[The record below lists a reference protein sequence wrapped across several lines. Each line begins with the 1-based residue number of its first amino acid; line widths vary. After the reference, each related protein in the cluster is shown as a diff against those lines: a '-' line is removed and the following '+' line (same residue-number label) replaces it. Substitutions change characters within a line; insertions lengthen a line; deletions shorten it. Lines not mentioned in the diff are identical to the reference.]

1 MSADQQSS
9 GTAGQPNGT
18 ENDTENGIENGIESQ
33 FNVQPGDVIF
43 QAPAVVVDPDGY
55 LDTADIEPA
64 HLEAFVDA
72 FGTSP
77 GVLAVPGLP
86 GADALLV
93 LEVQD
98 DPEADGQGP
107 GAAQVGGATI
117 VAVRLGLMSSEAVAN
132 HLPSLAEKLTKPK
145 VFFIG
150 GDNEPVVL
158 AVGLLDA
165 DRLELDAAS
174 GNGEAASGSPE
185 APAAANPEA
194 PGPGSPEAN
203 PAPAARF
210 GARGQFMLVSTA
222 EEAPSVDE
230 QVAQVV
236 GHVDP
241 SVLRGLR
248 LFHSYVIL
256 SAADVRGWLDSGIA
270 GLQAATAEDVF
281 TDRPAETWR
290 HIMKNSPFPKN
301 LFATWASHPERN

>member
-1 MSADQQSS
+1 MSAEQQPN
-9 GTAGQPNGT
+9 GAEGQPNGA
-18 ENDTENGIENGIESQ
+18 ENQ

-55 LDTADIEPA
+55 LDTADVDPA

-98 DPEADGQGP
+98 NPEADGQGP
-107 GAAQVGGATI
+107 GAAQADGATI

-132 HLPSLAEKLTKPK
+132 HLPSLADKLTKPK

-165 DRLELDAAS
+165 DRLELDAADAS
-174 GNGEAASGSPE
+174 AASGSPE
-185 APAAANPEA
+185 AL
-194 PGPGSPEAN
+194 
-203 PAPAARF
+203 APATRF
-210 GARGQFMLVSTA
+210 GARGQFMLISTA
-222 EEAPSVDE
+222 EDAPSVDE

-241 SVLRGLR
+241 SMLRGLR
-248 LFHSYVIL
+248 FFHSYVL
-256 SAADVRGWLDSGIA
+256 LNAADVRGWLDSGIA

>member
-1 MSADQQSS
+1 MSADQQ
-9 GTAGQPNGT
+9 PNGT
-18 ENDTENGIENGIESQ
+18 EGQPDGAQNGTEDQ

-55 LDTADIEPA
+55 LDTAAIEPA

-93 LEVQD
+93 LEVQEN
-98 DPEADGQGP
+98 PEADGQGS
-107 GAAQVGGATI
+107 GAAQAGGATI

-174 GNGEAASGSPE
+174 G
-185 APAAANPEA
+185 
-194 PGPGSPEAN
+194 SPEAN
-203 PAPAARF
+203 ATPAARF

-241 SVLRGLR
+241 SMLRGLR
-248 LFHSYVIL
+248 LFHSYVL
-256 SAADVRGWLDSGIA
+256 LDAADVRGWLDSGIA

-290 HIMKNSPFPKN
+290 QIMKNSPFPKN

>member
-1 MSADQQSS
+1 MSAEQ
-9 GTAGQPNGT
+9 QPNGAEGQPDGT
-18 ENDTENGIENGIESQ
+18 QNGTNDQ

-55 LDTADIEPA
+55 LDTADVDPA

-93 LEVQD
+93 LEVQEH
-98 DPEADGQGP
+98 PEADGQGP
-107 GAAQVGGATI
+107 SAAQAGGATI

-165 DRLELDAAS
+165 DRLELDAADAS
-174 GNGEAASGSPE
+174 AASGSPE
-185 APAAANPEA
+185 AL
-194 PGPGSPEAN
+194 
-203 PAPAARF
+203 APATRF
-210 GARGQFMLVSTA
+210 GARGQFMLISTA

-241 SVLRGLR
+241 SMLRGLR
-248 LFHSYVIL
+248 LFHSYVL
-256 SAADVRGWLDSGIA
+256 LNAADVRGWLDSGIA

-290 HIMKNSPFPKN
+290 QIMKNSPFPKN

>member
-1 MSADQQSS
+1 MVGRTERWVAKVSADQQ
-9 GTAGQPNGT
+9 PNGT
-18 ENDTENGIENGIESQ
+18 DIQ

-98 DPEADGQGP
+98 DPEA
-107 GAAQVGGATI
+107 GGATI

-165 DRLELDAAS
+165 DRLELDAAGAS
-174 GNGEAASGSPE
+174 AASS
-185 APAAANPEA
+185 
-194 PGPGSPEAN
+194 SPEAN
-203 PAPAARF
+203 AAPAARF
-210 GARGQFMLVSTA
+210 GARGQFMLISTA

-241 SVLRGLR
+241 SMLRGLR
-248 LFHSYVIL
+248 LFHSYVL
-256 SAADVRGWLDSGIA
+256 LDAADVRGWLDSGIA
-270 GLQAATAEDVF
+270 GLKAATAEDVF

-290 HIMKNSPFPKN
+290 QIMKNSPFPKN

>member
-1 MSADQQSS
+1 MSAEQ
-9 GTAGQPNGT
+9 QPNGT
-18 ENDTENGIENGIESQ
+18 ENQ

-55 LDTADIEPA
+55 LDTADVDPA

-98 DPEADGQGP
+98 NPEADGQGP
-107 GAAQVGGATI
+107 GAAQADGATI

-132 HLPSLAEKLTKPK
+132 HLPSLADKLTKPK

-165 DRLELDAAS
+165 DRLELDAAAAS
-174 GNGEAASGSPE
+174 AASGSPE
-185 APAAANPEA
+185 AL
-194 PGPGSPEAN
+194 
-203 PAPAARF
+203 APATRF
-210 GARGQFMLVSTA
+210 GARGQFMLISTA

-241 SVLRGLR
+241 SMLRGLR
-248 LFHSYVIL
+248 LFHSYVL
-256 SAADVRGWLDSGIA
+256 LNAADVRGWLDSGIA
-270 GLQAATAEDVF
+270 DLQDATAEDVF

-290 HIMKNSPFPKN
+290 QIMKNSPFPKN

>member
-1 MSADQQSS
+1 MSADQQPD
-9 GTAGQPNGT
+9 GIENGT
-18 ENDTENGIENGIESQ
+18 ENQ

-93 LEVQD
+93 LEVQEH
-98 DPEADGQGP
+98 PEADGQGP
-107 GAAQVGGATI
+107 SAAQAGGATI

-165 DRLELDAAS
+165 DRLELDAAGTS
-174 GNGEAASGSPE
+174 AASGSPE
-185 APAAANPEA
+185 ANA
-194 PGPGSPEAN
+194 
-203 PAPAARF
+203 APAARF
-210 GARGQFMLVSTA
+210 GARGQFMLISTA

-241 SVLRGLR
+241 SMLRGLR
-248 LFHSYVIL
+248 LFHSYVL
-256 SAADVRGWLDSGIA
+256 LNDADVRGWLDSGIA
-270 GLQAATAEDVF
+270 GLQDAIAEDVF

-290 HIMKNSPFPKN
+290 QIMKNSPFPKN

>member
-1 MSADQQSS
+1 MSADQ
-9 GTAGQPNGT
+9 QPNGT
-18 ENDTENGIENGIESQ
+18 ENQ
-33 FNVQPGDVIF
+33 FNVRPGDVIF
-43 QAPAVVVDPDGY
+43 QAPAVVVDPEGY

-93 LEVQD
+93 LEVQEN
-98 DPEADGQGP
+98 PEADGQDP
-107 GAAQVGGATI
+107 SAAQAGGATI

-165 DRLELDAAS
+165 DRLELDAAGAS
-174 GNGEAASGSPE
+174 AASS
-185 APAAANPEA
+185 
-194 PGPGSPEAN
+194 SPEAN
-203 PAPAARF
+203 AAPAARF
-210 GARGQFMLVSTA
+210 GARGQFMLISTA

-241 SVLRGLR
+241 SMLRGLR
-248 LFHSYVIL
+248 LFHSYVL
-256 SAADVRGWLDSGIA
+256 LDAADVRGWLDSGIA
-270 GLQAATAEDVF
+270 GLQDATAEDVF

-290 HIMKNSPFPKN
+290 QIMKNSPFPKN

>member
-1 MSADQQSS
+1 MSADQQ
-9 GTAGQPNGT
+9 PNGM
-18 ENDTENGIENGIESQ
+18 NDQ

-43 QAPAVVVDPDGY
+43 QAPAAVVDPDGY
-55 LDTADIEPA
+55 LDTADIDPV

-93 LEVQD
+93 LEVQENLEAGD
-98 DPEADGQGP
+98 SPEAS
-107 GAAQVGGATI
+107 GATI

-132 HLPSLAEKLTKPK
+132 HLPALADKLTKPK

-158 AVGLLDA
+158 AVGLLDT
-165 DRLELDAAS
+165 DRLELDATNLPTPS
-174 GNGEAASGSPE
+174 SPE
-185 APAAANPEA
+185 APAPT
-194 PGPGSPEAN
+194 
-203 PAPAARF
+203 RF
-210 GARGQFMLVSTA
+210 GARGQFMLISTA

-241 SVLRGLR
+241 SMLCGLR
-248 LFHSYVIL
+248 LFHSYVL
-256 SAADVRGWLDSGIA
+256 LRATDVRGWLDSGIA
-270 GLQAATAEDVF
+270 DLQAATAEDVF

-290 HIMKNSPFPKN
+290 QIMKNSPFPKN

>member
-1 MSADQQSS
+1 MSAEQ
-9 GTAGQPNGT
+9 QPNGAEGQPDGT
-18 ENDTENGIENGIESQ
+18 QNGTNDQ
-33 FNVQPGDVIF
+33 FNVHPGDVIF

-55 LDTADIEPA
+55 LDTTDVDPA

-98 DPEADGQGP
+98 NPEADGQGP
-107 GAAQVGGATI
+107 GAAQADGATI
-117 VAVRLGLMSSEAVAN
+117 VAVRLGLMSSEAIAN
-132 HLPSLAEKLTKPK
+132 HLPSLADKLTKPK

-165 DRLELDAAS
+165 DRLELDAAGAS
-174 GNGEAASGSPE
+174 AASGSPE
-185 APAAANPEA
+185 AL
-194 PGPGSPEAN
+194 
-203 PAPAARF
+203 APATRF
-210 GARGQFMLVSTA
+210 GARGQFMLISTA

-236 GHVDP
+236 GHADP
-241 SVLRGLR
+241 SMLRGLR
-248 LFHSYVIL
+248 LFHSYVL
-256 SAADVRGWLDSGIA
+256 LNAADVRGWLDSGIA

>member
-1 MSADQQSS
+1 MSADQRL
-9 GTAGQPNGT
+9 NGT
-18 ENDTENGIENGIESQ
+18 ENSTENGTEDQ

-55 LDTADIEPA
+55 LDTADVDPA

-98 DPEADGQGP
+98 NPEAD
-107 GAAQVGGATI
+107 GATI

-132 HLPSLAEKLTKPK
+132 HLPSLADKLTKPK

-158 AVGLLDA
+158 AVGLLDT
-165 DRLELDAAS
+165 DRLELDAAGAS
-174 GNGEAASGSPE
+174 AASGSPE
-185 APAAANPEA
+185 AL
-194 PGPGSPEAN
+194 
-203 PAPAARF
+203 APAARF
-210 GARGQFMLVSTA
+210 GARGQFMLISTA

-241 SVLRGLR
+241 SMLRGLR
-248 LFHSYVIL
+248 LFHSYVL
-256 SAADVRGWLDSGIA
+256 LNAADVRGWLDSGIA

>member
-1 MSADQQSS
+1 MSADQQ
-9 GTAGQPNGT
+9 PNGM
-18 ENDTENGIENGIESQ
+18 NDQ

-43 QAPAVVVDPDGY
+43 QAPAAVVDPDGY
-55 LDTADIEPA
+55 LDTADIDPV

-93 LEVQD
+93 LEVQENLEAGD
-98 DPEADGQGP
+98 SPEAS
-107 GAAQVGGATI
+107 GATI

-132 HLPSLAEKLTKPK
+132 HLPALADKLTKPK

-158 AVGLLDA
+158 AVGLLDT
-165 DRLELDAAS
+165 DRLELDATNLPTPS
-174 GNGEAASGSPE
+174 SPE
-185 APAAANPEA
+185 APAPT
-194 PGPGSPEAN
+194 
-203 PAPAARF
+203 RF
-210 GARGQFMLVSTA
+210 GARGQFMLINTA

-241 SVLRGLR
+241 SMLCGLR
-248 LFHSYVIL
+248 LFHSYVL
-256 SAADVRGWLDSGIA
+256 LRATDVRGWLDSGIA
-270 GLQAATAEDVF
+270 DLQAATAEDVF

-290 HIMKNSPFPKN
+290 QIMKNSPFPKN

>member
-1 MSADQQSS
+1 MSADQQL
-9 GTAGQPNGT
+9 NGT
-18 ENDTENGIENGIESQ
+18 ENSTENGTEDQ

-55 LDTADIEPA
+55 LDTADVDPA

-98 DPEADGQGP
+98 NREADGQGP
-107 GAAQVGGATI
+107 GAAQADGATI

-132 HLPSLAEKLTKPK
+132 HLPSLADKLTKPK

-165 DRLELDAAS
+165 DRLELDAAAAS
-174 GNGEAASGSPE
+174 AASGSPE
-185 APAAANPEA
+185 AL
-194 PGPGSPEAN
+194 
-203 PAPAARF
+203 APATRF
-210 GARGQFMLVSTA
+210 GARGQFMLISTA

-241 SVLRGLR
+241 SMLRGLR
-248 LFHSYVIL
+248 LFHSYVL
-256 SAADVRGWLDSGIA
+256 LDAADVRGWLDSGIA
-270 GLQAATAEDVF
+270 GLKAATAEDVF

-290 HIMKNSPFPKN
+290 QIMKNSPFPKN

>member
-1 MSADQQSS
+1 MNADQ
-9 GTAGQPNGT
+9 QPNGT
-18 ENDTENGIENGIESQ
+18 ENGTENQ

-98 DPEADGQGP
+98 NPEADGQGP
-107 GAAQVGGATI
+107 SAAQAGGATI

-165 DRLELDAAS
+165 DRLELDAAGAS
-174 GNGEAASGSPE
+174 AASGSPE
-185 APAAANPEA
+185 AL
-194 PGPGSPEAN
+194 
-203 PAPAARF
+203 APAARF
-210 GARGQFMLVSTA
+210 GARGQFMLISTA

-241 SVLRGLR
+241 SMLRGLR
-248 LFHSYVIL
+248 LFHSYVL
-256 SAADVRGWLDSGIA
+256 LNAADVRGWLDSGIA

-290 HIMKNSPFPKN
+290 QIMKNSPFPKN

>member
-1 MSADQQSS
+1 MSAEQ
-9 GTAGQPNGT
+9 QPNGA
-18 ENDTENGIENGIESQ
+18 ENQ

-55 LDTADIEPA
+55 LDTADVDPA

-98 DPEADGQGP
+98 NREADGQGP
-107 GAAQVGGATI
+107 GAAQADSATI

-132 HLPSLAEKLTKPK
+132 HLPSLADKLTKPK

-165 DRLELDAAS
+165 DRLELDAADAS
-174 GNGEAASGSPE
+174 AASGSPE
-185 APAAANPEA
+185 AL
-194 PGPGSPEAN
+194 
-203 PAPAARF
+203 APATRF
-210 GARGQFMLVSTA
+210 GARGQFMLISTA
-222 EEAPSVDE
+222 EDAPSVDE

-241 SVLRGLR
+241 SMLRGLR
-248 LFHSYVIL
+248 LFHSYVL
-256 SAADVRGWLDSGIA
+256 LNAADVRGWLDSGIA

>member
-1 MSADQQSS
+1 MVGRTERWVAKVSADQQ
-9 GTAGQPNGT
+9 PNGT
-18 ENDTENGIENGIESQ
+18 DIQ

-43 QAPAVVVDPDGY
+43 QAPAVVVDPEGY

-98 DPEADGQGP
+98 DPDA
-107 GAAQVGGATI
+107 GGATI

-165 DRLELDAAS
+165 DRLELDAAGAS
-174 GNGEAASGSPE
+174 AASS
-185 APAAANPEA
+185 
-194 PGPGSPEAN
+194 SPEAN
-203 PAPAARF
+203 AAPAARF
-210 GARGQFMLVSTA
+210 GARGQFMLISTA

-241 SVLRGLR
+241 SMLRGLR
-248 LFHSYVIL
+248 LFHSYVL
-256 SAADVRGWLDSGIA
+256 LDAADVRGWLDSGIA

-290 HIMKNSPFPKN
+290 QIMKNSPFPKN

>member
-1 MSADQQSS
+1 MSAEQQTN
-9 GTAGQPNGT
+9 GAEGQPDGTQNGT
-18 ENDTENGIENGIESQ
+18 NDQI
-33 FNVQPGDVIF
+33 NVHPGDVIF

-55 LDTADIEPA
+55 LDTTDVDPA

-98 DPEADGQGP
+98 NPEADGQGL
-107 GAAQVGGATI
+107 GAAQADGATI

-132 HLPSLAEKLTKPK
+132 HLPSLADKLTKPK

-165 DRLELDAAS
+165 DRLELDAAGAS
-174 GNGEAASGSPE
+174 AASGSPE
-185 APAAANPEA
+185 AL
-194 PGPGSPEAN
+194 
-203 PAPAARF
+203 APATRF
-210 GARGQFMLVSTA
+210 GARGQFMLISTA

-236 GHVDP
+236 GHADP
-241 SVLRGLR
+241 SMLRGLR
-248 LFHSYVIL
+248 LFHSYVL
-256 SAADVRGWLDSGIA
+256 LNAADVRGWLDSGIA

>member
-1 MSADQQSS
+1 MSAEQQPD
-9 GTAGQPNGT
+9 GAEGQPDGTQNGT
-18 ENDTENGIENGIESQ
+18 ENQ

-55 LDTADIEPA
+55 LDTADVDPA

-93 LEVQD
+93 LEVQEH
-98 DPEADGQGP
+98 PEADGQGP
-107 GAAQVGGATI
+107 SAAQAGGATI

-165 DRLELDAAS
+165 DRLELDAA
-174 GNGEAASGSPE
+174 AASGSPE
-185 APAAANPEA
+185 AL
-194 PGPGSPEAN
+194 
-203 PAPAARF
+203 APATRF
-210 GARGQFMLVSTA
+210 GARGQFMLISTA

-241 SVLRGLR
+241 SMLRGLR
-248 LFHSYVIL
+248 LFHSYVL
-256 SAADVRGWLDSGIA
+256 LNAADVRGWLDSGIA

-290 HIMKNSPFPKN
+290 QIMKNSPFPKN

>member
-1 MSADQQSS
+1 MSAEQ
-9 GTAGQPNGT
+9 QPNGA
-18 ENDTENGIENGIESQ
+18 ENQ

-55 LDTADIEPA
+55 LDTADVDPA

-98 DPEADGQGP
+98 NPEAD
-107 GAAQVGGATI
+107 GATI

-132 HLPSLAEKLTKPK
+132 HLPSLADKLTKPK

-158 AVGLLDA
+158 AVGLLDT
-165 DRLELDAAS
+165 DRLELDAAGAS
-174 GNGEAASGSPE
+174 AASGSPE
-185 APAAANPEA
+185 AL
-194 PGPGSPEAN
+194 
-203 PAPAARF
+203 APAARF
-210 GARGQFMLVSTA
+210 GARGQFMLISTA

-241 SVLRGLR
+241 SMLRGLR
-248 LFHSYVIL
+248 LFHSYVL
-256 SAADVRGWLDSGIA
+256 LNAADVRGWLDSGIA

>member
-1 MSADQQSS
+1 MVGRTERWVAKVSAEQQTN
-9 GTAGQPNGT
+9 GAEGQPDGTQNGT
-18 ENDTENGIENGIESQ
+18 NDQI
-33 FNVQPGDVIF
+33 NVHPGDVIF

-55 LDTADIEPA
+55 LDTTDVDPA

-98 DPEADGQGP
+98 NPEADGQGL
-107 GAAQVGGATI
+107 GAAQADGATI

-132 HLPSLAEKLTKPK
+132 HLPSLADKLTKPK

-165 DRLELDAAS
+165 DRLELDAAGAS
-174 GNGEAASGSPE
+174 AASGSPE
-185 APAAANPEA
+185 AL
-194 PGPGSPEAN
+194 
-203 PAPAARF
+203 APATRF
-210 GARGQFMLVSTA
+210 GARGQFMLISTA

-236 GHVDP
+236 GHADP
-241 SVLRGLR
+241 SMLRGLR
-248 LFHSYVIL
+248 LFHSYVL
-256 SAADVRGWLDSGIA
+256 LNAADVRGWLDSGIA

>member
-1 MSADQQSS
+1 MSAEQ
-9 GTAGQPNGT
+9 QPNGT
-18 ENDTENGIENGIESQ
+18 ENQ

-55 LDTADIEPA
+55 LDTADVDPA

-98 DPEADGQGP
+98 NPEADGQGP
-107 GAAQVGGATI
+107 GAAQADGATI

-132 HLPSLAEKLTKPK
+132 HLPSLADKLTKPK

-165 DRLELDAAS
+165 DRLELDAAAAS
-174 GNGEAASGSPE
+174 AASGSPE
-185 APAAANPEA
+185 VLAPAT
-194 PGPGSPEAN
+194 
-203 PAPAARF
+203 RF
-210 GARGQFMLVSTA
+210 GARGQFMLISTA

-241 SVLRGLR
+241 SMLRGLR
-248 LFHSYVIL
+248 LFHSYVL
-256 SAADVRGWLDSGIA
+256 LNAADVRGWLDSGIA
-270 GLQAATAEDVF
+270 GLQDATAEDVF

-290 HIMKNSPFPKN
+290 QIMKNSPFPKN

>member
-1 MSADQQSS
+1 MSADQ
-9 GTAGQPNGT
+9 QPNGT
-18 ENDTENGIENGIESQ
+18 ENQ
-33 FNVQPGDVIF
+33 FNVRPGDVIF
-43 QAPAVVVDPDGY
+43 QAPAVVVDPEGY

-98 DPEADGQGP
+98 DPDA
-107 GAAQVGGATI
+107 GGATI

-165 DRLELDAAS
+165 DRLELDAAGAS
-174 GNGEAASGSPE
+174 AASSNGEAASGSPE
-185 APAAANPEA
+185 APA
-194 PGPGSPEAN
+194 PGSPEAN
-203 PAPAARF
+203 AAPAARF
-210 GARGQFMLVSTA
+210 GARGQFMLISTA
-222 EEAPSVDE
+222 EEAPSMDE

-241 SVLRGLR
+241 SMLRGLR
-248 LFHSYVIL
+248 LFHSYVL
-256 SAADVRGWLDSGIA
+256 LNAADVRGWLDSGIA

>member
-1 MSADQQSS
+1 MSADQ
-9 GTAGQPNGT
+9 QPNGT
-18 ENDTENGIENGIESQ
+18 ENQ
-33 FNVQPGDVIF
+33 FNVRPGDVIF
-43 QAPAVVVDPDGY
+43 QAPAVVVDPEGY

-98 DPEADGQGP
+98 DPDA
-107 GAAQVGGATI
+107 GGATI

-165 DRLELDAAS
+165 DRLELDAAGAS
-174 GNGEAASGSPE
+174 AASSNGEAASGSPE
-185 APAAANPEA
+185 APAPS
-194 PGPGSPEAN
+194 SPEAN
-203 PAPAARF
+203 AAPAARF
-210 GARGQFMLVSTA
+210 GARGQFMLISTA

-241 SVLRGLR
+241 SMLRGLR
-248 LFHSYVIL
+248 LFHSYVL
-256 SAADVRGWLDSGIA
+256 LNDADVRGWLDSGIA
-270 GLQAATAEDVF
+270 GLQDATAEDVF

-290 HIMKNSPFPKN
+290 QIMKNSPFPKN

>member
-1 MSADQQSS
+1 MSAEQ
-9 GTAGQPNGT
+9 QPNGA
-18 ENDTENGIENGIESQ
+18 ENQ

-55 LDTADIEPA
+55 LDTADVDPA

-98 DPEADGQGP
+98 NPEADGQGP
-107 GAAQVGGATI
+107 GAAQADGATI

-165 DRLELDAAS
+165 DRLELDAAGAS
-174 GNGEAASGSPE
+174 AASGSPE
-185 APAAANPEA
+185 AL
-194 PGPGSPEAN
+194 
-203 PAPAARF
+203 APATRF
-210 GARGQFMLVSTA
+210 GARGQFMLISTA
-222 EEAPSVDE
+222 EDAPSVDE

-241 SVLRGLR
+241 SMLRGLR
-248 LFHSYVIL
+248 LFHSYVL
-256 SAADVRGWLDSGIA
+256 LNAADVRGWLDSGIA

>member
-1 MSADQQSS
+1 MSADQQ
-9 GTAGQPNGT
+9 PNGT
-18 ENDTENGIENGIESQ
+18 EGQPDGAQNGTEDQ

-55 LDTADIEPA
+55 LDTAAIEPA

-93 LEVQD
+93 LEVQEN
-98 DPEADGQGP
+98 PEADGQGS
-107 GAAQVGGATI
+107 GAAQAGGATI

-165 DRLELDAAS
+165 DRLELDAAAAS
-174 GNGEAASGSPE
+174 AASGSPE
-185 APAAANPEA
+185 AL
-194 PGPGSPEAN
+194 
-203 PAPAARF
+203 APATRF
-210 GARGQFMLVSTA
+210 GARGQFMLISTA

-241 SVLRGLR
+241 SMLRGLR
-248 LFHSYVIL
+248 LFHSYVL
-256 SAADVRGWLDSGIA
+256 LNAADVRGWLDSGIA
-270 GLQAATAEDVF
+270 DLQDATAEDVF

-290 HIMKNSPFPKN
+290 QIMKNSPFPKN

>member
-1 MSADQQSS
+1 MNADQ
-9 GTAGQPNGT
+9 QPNGT
-18 ENDTENGIENGIESQ
+18 ENGTENQ

-98 DPEADGQGP
+98 NPEADGQGP
-107 GAAQVGGATI
+107 SAAQAGGATI

-165 DRLELDAAS
+165 DRLELDAAGAS
-174 GNGEAASGSPE
+174 AASGSPE
-185 APAAANPEA
+185 ANV
-194 PGPGSPEAN
+194 
-203 PAPAARF
+203 APATRF
-210 GARGQFMLVSTA
+210 GARGQFMLISTA

-241 SVLRGLR
+241 SMLRGLR
-248 LFHSYVIL
+248 LFHSYVL
-256 SAADVRGWLDSGIA
+256 LNAADVRGWLDSGIA

-290 HIMKNSPFPKN
+290 QIMKNSPFPKN

>member
-1 MSADQQSS
+1 MSAEQ
-9 GTAGQPNGT
+9 QPNGT
-18 ENDTENGIENGIESQ
+18 ENQ

-55 LDTADIEPA
+55 LDTADVDPA

-98 DPEADGQGP
+98 NPEADGQGP
-107 GAAQVGGATI
+107 GAAQADGATI

-132 HLPSLAEKLTKPK
+132 HLPELAEKLTKPK

-158 AVGLLDA
+158 AIALLDA
-165 DRLELDAAS
+165 DRLEL
-174 GNGEAASGSPE
+174 G
-185 APAAANPEA
+185 APANR
-194 PGPGSPEAN
+194 
-203 PAPAARF
+203 PASTATRF
-210 GARGQFMLVSTA
+210 GSRGQFTLISTA
-222 EEAPSVDE
+222 EEAPNVDE
-230 QVAQVV
+230 QVAEVV

-241 SVLRGLR
+241 SMLRGLR
-248 LFHSYVIL
+248 LFHSYVRL
-256 SAADVRGWLDSGIA
+256 DVDDMRG
-270 GLQAATAEDVF
+270 
-281 TDRPAETWR
+281 
-290 HIMKNSPFPKN
+290 
-301 LFATWASHPERN
+301 

>member
-1 MSADQQSS
+1 MSADQQ
-9 GTAGQPNGT
+9 PNGT
-18 ENDTENGIENGIESQ
+18 EGQPDGAQNGTEDQ

-55 LDTADIEPA
+55 LDTAAIEPA

-93 LEVQD
+93 LEVQEN
-98 DPEADGQGP
+98 PEADGQGS
-107 GAAQVGGATI
+107 GAAQAGGATI

-174 GNGEAASGSPE
+174 G
-185 APAAANPEA
+185 
-194 PGPGSPEAN
+194 SPEAN
-203 PAPAARF
+203 ATPAARF

-248 LFHSYVIL
+248 LFHSYVLL

-290 HIMKNSPFPKN
+290 HIMKNSPFPTN

>member
-1 MSADQQSS
+1 MSADQQ
-9 GTAGQPNGT
+9 PNGT
-18 ENDTENGIENGIESQ
+18 EGQPDGAQNGTEDQ

-55 LDTADIEPA
+55 LDTAAIEPA

-93 LEVQD
+93 LEVQEN
-98 DPEADGQGP
+98 PEADGQGS
-107 GAAQVGGATI
+107 GAAQAGGATI

-174 GNGEAASGSPE
+174 G
-185 APAAANPEA
+185 
-194 PGPGSPEAN
+194 SPEAN
-203 PAPAARF
+203 ATPAARF

-241 SVLRGLR
+241 SMLRGLR

-290 HIMKNSPFPKN
+290 HIMKNSPFPTN

>member
-165 DRLELDAAS
+165 DRLELDAAAAS
-174 GNGEAASGSPE
+174 AASGSPE
-185 APAAANPEA
+185 AL
-194 PGPGSPEAN
+194 
-203 PAPAARF
+203 APATRF
-210 GARGQFMLVSTA
+210 GARGQFMLISTA

-241 SVLRGLR
+241 SMLRGLR
-248 LFHSYVIL
+248 LFHSYVL
-256 SAADVRGWLDSGIA
+256 LNAADVRGWLDSGIA
-270 GLQAATAEDVF
+270 DLQDATAEDVF

-290 HIMKNSPFPKN
+290 QIMKNSPFPKN